1 MIIINLE
8 HDEDYLVE
16 KLYKDKLQELK
27 DEITTIELTEKKEK
41 IIYIIKNIIAIA
53 GIISSLT
60 VLINVYDS
68 QNINGLHGFI
78 IGVAIPAIIF
88 FASRLIENLA
98 TDREILESN
107 KRTKT
112 LYTELKN
119 TSPAKFKELIEKNE
133 EYIYGE
139 ERCELIT
146 YKEIEKLQQCDV
158 LDIKENQHTI
168 LIIYAEPNG
177 DVKNMEFPKF
187 MIDFVQ
193 NTNIPYT
200 EISYDYENTQ
210 IVIRQKYIRKQ

>member
-1 MIIINLE
+1 M
-8 HDEDYLVE
+8 
-16 KLYKDKLQELK
+16 
-27 DEITTIELTEKKEK
+27 
-41 IIYIIKNIIAIA
+41 
-53 GIISSLT
+53 
-60 VLINVYDS
+60 
-68 QNINGLHGFI
+68 
-78 IGVAIPAIIF
+78 AIPAIIF
-88 FASRLIENLA
+88 FASLLIENLA